1 MTDNGDLK
9 ANIGYCNPPVEHQF
23 QPGNKIKGGRPK
35 GSISVS
41 TELRK
46 LLEKR
51 IDYEDPETHKKVR
64 GKIAHV
70 IALRL
75 ILNACQGEYSAI
87 KDILDR
93 IDGKPVERRQVT
105 GSCEGPIQIVW
116 EK

>member
-1 MTDNGDLK
+1 MDDNGESK
-9 ANIGYCNPPVEHQF
+9 GKIGYCKPPVEHRF
-23 QPGNKIKGGRPK
+23 RPGNKIKGGRPK

-46 LLEKR
+46 LMDKS
-51 IDYEDPETHKKVR
+51 IQYEDPETHKQVR

-75 ILNACQGEYSAI
+75 VLNALNGEYSSI

-93 IDGKPVERRQVT
+93 IDGKPVERREISGLDD
-105 GSCEGPIQIVW
+105 GSLVICWDG
-116 EK
+116 

>member
-1 MTDNGDLK
+1 MAINGEAK
-9 ANIGYCNPPVEHQF
+9 GKIGYCNPPIEHRF
-23 QPGNKIKGGRPK
+23 KTGNKIKGGRPK

-46 LLEKR
+46 LLEKN
-51 IDYEDPETHKKVR
+51 IEYEDPESHKQVK

-93 IDGKPVERRQVT
+93 IDGTPVEKREISGQDD
-105 GSCEGPIQIVW
+105 GPLVIQW
-116 EK
+116 MD